1 MKKIAVVILN
11 YKLKNLVL
19 KCVNSVLESSH
30 KNLQVIVVDN
40 NSEDNIEQSI
50 PQNPKVIF
58 IQSGDNLGF
67 TGGNNLGIKKALE
80 GNPDYIFILNP
91 DTTIKNNTIS
101 ELLKKTE
108 KYNAGVASPK
118 IYFSDSKII
127 WYAGGKFD
135 KANVLGSHIGVDQ
148 KDVGRFD
155 EDRETDFA
163 TGAAMFIKK
172 EVFEQIGLF
181 DERYFMYYEDSDFC
195 FRAKKAG
202 FKIMYIYSSLVYHL
216 NAQSTG
222 LGSPLQDFY
231 ITRNRMLF
239 ASKFL
244 SLRTQFALLR
254 EAFRNSSTIIRRK
267 ALIDFLLSRFGKG
280 TIYLC

>member
-11 YKLKNLVL
+11 YKLKDLVL
-19 KCVNSVLESSH
+19 KCVDSVLKSSY

-40 NSEDNIEQSI
+40 NSGDNIEQSI
-50 PQNPKVIF
+50 PHNSKIIF
-58 IQSGDNLGF
+58 IQSGGNLGF

-80 GNPDYIFILNP
+80 TRADYIFVLNP

-108 KYNAGVASPK
+108 KYNAGIASPK
-118 IYFSDSKII
+118 IYFSNSKII

-135 KANVLGSHIGVDQ
+135 SANVLGSHIGVDQ
-148 KDVGRFD
+148 KDVGQFD
-155 EDRETDFA
+155 QDNETDFA
-163 TGAAMFIKK
+163 TGAAMFIKR

-222 LGSPLQDFY
+222 LGSSLQDFY

-254 EAFRNSSTIIRRK
+254 EAFRNSSSKIRRK

-280 TIYLC
+280 TI